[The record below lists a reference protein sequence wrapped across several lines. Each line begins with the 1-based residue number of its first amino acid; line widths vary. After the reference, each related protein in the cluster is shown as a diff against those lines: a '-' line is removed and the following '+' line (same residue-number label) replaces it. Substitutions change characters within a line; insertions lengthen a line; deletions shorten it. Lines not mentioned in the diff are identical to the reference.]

1 MPPNG
6 IILFPFDGTPPA
18 SIETRTLAE
27 LFPLGF
33 DLAHAE

>member
-1 MPPNG
+1 V
-6 IILFPFDGTPPA
+6 LFPFDG
-18 SIETRTLAE
+18 SIQTHTLAE